1 MWIRTILGRLPSKD
15 VVILSAGLSCIS
27 ILLLLQVLRQV
38 PEKSACPTSNHFYW
52 VITSSRLH
60 LVNRVA
66 LESIFLHHPTAKLS
80 HWKTILA
87 GPPLGHQPNLG
98 SRTAGKGEN
107 ICQEKDAQECFHKKD
122 SNISRKTTERAI
134 LMFMLKMSQLN
145 IFNILKTLNCRW
157 WK

>member
-1 MWIRTILGRLPSKD
+1 MLSRYYAQLRAPELKIFTAFLTMLQKLHNKSDQLSSSKKRD
-15 VVILSAGLSCIS
+15 ESMNQIFRKAPFHPKISSLLVWSYLSQTQS
-27 ILLLLQVLRQV
+27 
-38 PEKSACPTSNHFYW
+38 
-52 VITSSRLH
+52 
-60 LVNRVA
+60 
-66 LESIFLHHPTAKLS
+66 S

-98 SRTAGKGEN
+98 SRAAGKGEN
-107 ICQEKDAQECFHKKD
+107 ICQGKDAQECFHKKD